1 VKVIDFD
8 ATVLDA
14 SFSISKEDAG
24 WSLVFESSGGRA
36 GGPNP
41 RNLQYRRGLNVLVL
55 LFEQPERVFRRRE
68 ITQRLWQST
77 YVGDERACDAH
88 VSALRKKIER
98 DHTHPERIVT
108 VPGFGYKLVAA

>member
-14 SFSISKEDAG
+14 SFSISKEDVG

-41 RNLQYRRGLNVLVL
+41 RNLQYRRGLNVLLARLQMIGAVVS
-55 LFEQPERVFRRRE
+55 EIRVETERTKRLPVDQ
-68 ITQRLWQST
+68 QR
-77 YVGDERACDAH
+77 VMVE
-88 VSALRKKIER
+88 
-98 DHTHPERIVT
+98 
-108 VPGFGYKLVAA
+108 